1 MDRRMERDPGMCSTL
16 SWGAQHEPVAGPLK
30 ILVGK
35 STSCS
40 QVELHYA
47 KMTVL
52 PSRGISDPEKRM
64 GERDG
69 QDEADCWLC
78 V

>member
-16 SWGAQHEPVAGPLK
+16 SWASENTGGKINFLLSGRTPL
-30 ILVGK
+30 
-35 STSCS
+35 CM
-40 QVELHYA
+40 
-47 KMTVL
+47 MTVL

-69 QDEADCWLC
+69 QDEADGWLC
-78 V
+78 VR